1 MEGSSRR
8 RRSAILT
15 ALCTFFALALSSS
28 AQEFLSIDCGADVGR
43 TDEAGIKWVTDD
55 GYVKTGRNREI
66 RETGTA
72 VQLGSPDF
80 SLTSAFTYPT
90 ARVFTEKRSKHCYV
104 LPVQKN
110 STYLL
115 RTIQYAGES
124 ISTASIA
131 FPVSFNVTVNNEVWY
146 SFSGQTDDDL
156 GPFFYESVFYS
167 LQKEEVDVCF
177 VAGAL
182 GTPFVNSIEMRKL
195 NPLSYYE
202 VQRGGVYR
210 FLDFVGRYNTG
221 QPSNSSYISYPDD
234 PYDRY
239 WMPITNILRAGVAN
253 SSVLATPTQADQTTA
268 GWNFAPERVQEDA
281 WVGTDLSVQFPRA
294 EGAPRAYAAW
304 YFQEIRNL
312 TAAELLRN
320 PTQMVVSLNG
330 ESHALNLSTFSP
342 QQVSMLVELESSTT
356 VDLNLISPNG
366 SRPAILNAFEL
377 HWAYEVDQ
385 STTNANDATVLKSL
399 QSIFGLEDWQ
409 GDACYPVAWDWV
421 ACDGDSRIIELNLSD
436 KNLTGPIPDAIVELT
451 QLQKIRLDNNQL
463 NGTIPQSLRTLRN
476 LQLLAL
482 DNNNLSG
489 DIPAAFVDK
498 AGFTFSGNPGI
509 CQVGGNCNSTAP
521 NPAPA
526 EASKSDDD
534 SNEKIYIGVIAALS
548 VIIAVLV
555 AGLVFCSVR
564 GNRYKSRA
572 APVVT

>member
-43 TDEAGIKWVTDD
+43 TDGAGIKWVTDD
-55 GYVKTGRNREI
+55 GYVKTGTNVQL
-66 RETGTA
+66 ETGEI
-72 VQLGSPDF
+72 SPF
-80 SLTSAFTYPT
+80 YS

-115 RTIQYAGES
+115 RNIHYAGES

-177 VAGAL
+177 VAGAS
-182 GTPFVNSIEMRKL
+182 GTPFVNSIEMREL
-195 NPLSYYE
+195 NPLSYYDI
-202 VQRGGVYR
+202 RDPNINW
-210 FLDFVGRYNTG
+210 FLVLVARYNTG
-221 QPSNSSYISYPDD
+221 SPPNSSIISYPDD

-239 WMPITNILRAGVAN
+239 WLRVTNSSRAGVAN
-253 SSVLATPTQADQTTA
+253 SSVLAPPTQAALTTA
-268 GWNFAPERVQEDA
+268 GWNFAPERVREDA
-281 WVGTDLSVQFPRA
+281 WVGTDLSVQFIRA

-312 TAAELLRN
+312 TAAELLKN
-320 PTQMVVSLNG
+320 PTQMVVGLNG
-330 ESHALNLSTFSP
+330 ASLALNLSTFNP
-342 QQVSMLVELESSTT
+342 RQARVAVQLENSTT
-356 VDLNLISPNG
+356 VDLILISPNG

-385 STTNANDATVLKSL
+385 STTNAKDATVLKSL

-409 GDACYPVAWDWV
+409 GDACYPVAW
-421 ACDGDSRIIELNLSD
+421 
-436 KNLTGPIPDAIVELT
+436 
-451 QLQKIRLDNNQL
+451 
-463 NGTIPQSLRTLRN
+463 
-476 LQLLAL
+476 
-482 DNNNLSG
+482 
-489 DIPAAFVDK
+489 
-498 AGFTFSGNPGI
+498 
-509 CQVGGNCNSTAP
+509 
-521 NPAPA
+521 
-526 EASKSDDD
+526 
-534 SNEKIYIGVIAALS
+534 
-548 VIIAVLV
+548 
-555 AGLVFCSVR
+555 
-564 GNRYKSRA
+564 
-572 APVVT
+572 

>member
-1 MEGSSRR
+1 MEGSPHRR
-8 RRSAILT
+8 WSAVLT
-15 ALCTFFALALSSS
+15 ALCTFFALAVNSSV
-28 AQEFLSIDCGADVGR
+28 QEFLSIDCGADVGR
-43 TDEAGIKWVTDD
+43 TDGAGIKWVTDD
-55 GYVKTGRNREI
+55 GYVKTGTN
-66 RETGTA
+66 
-72 VQLGSPDF
+72 VQLE
-80 SLTSAFTYPT
+80 TSKIFPFYS

-104 LPVQKN
+104 LPVRKN

-115 RTIQYAGES
+115 RTIQYAGQS
-124 ISTASIA
+124 TSTASIA

-146 SFSGQTDDDL
+146 SFSGQTDLDRL
-156 GPFFYESVFYS
+156 PFLFESVFYS

-177 VAGAL
+177 VAGAS
-182 GTPFVNSIEMRKL
+182 GTPFVNSIEMREL

-210 FLDFVGRYNTG
+210 FLVFVGRYNTG

-239 WMPITNILRAGVAN
+239 WLRVTNSSRAGVAN
-253 SSVLATPTQADQTTA
+253 SSVLAPPTQADQTTA

-281 WVGTDLSVQFPRA
+281 WVGTDLSVQFIRA

-320 PTQMVVSLNG
+320 PTQMVVGLNYKSL
-330 ESHALNLSTFSP
+330 ALNLSTFNP

-451 QLQKIRLDNNQL
+451 QLQKI
-463 NGTIPQSLRTLRN
+463 
-476 LQLLAL
+476 
-482 DNNNLSG
+482 
-489 DIPAAFVDK
+489 
-498 AGFTFSGNPGI
+498 FSP
-509 CQVGGNCNSTAP
+509 
-521 NPAPA
+521 
-526 EASKSDDD
+526 
-534 SNEKIYIGVIAALS
+534 
-548 VIIAVLV
+548 
-555 AGLVFCSVR
+555 
-564 GNRYKSRA
+564 
-572 APVVT
+572 

>member
-110 STYLL
+110 ST
-115 RTIQYAGES
+115 
-124 ISTASIA
+124 
-131 FPVSFNVTVNNEVWY
+131 
-146 SFSGQTDDDL
+146 
-156 GPFFYESVFYS
+156 
-167 LQKEEVDVCF
+167 
-177 VAGAL
+177 
-182 GTPFVNSIEMRKL
+182 
-195 NPLSYYE
+195 
-202 VQRGGVYR
+202 
-210 FLDFVGRYNTG
+210 
-221 QPSNSSYISYPDD
+221 
-234 PYDRY
+234 
-239 WMPITNILRAGVAN
+239 
-253 SSVLATPTQADQTTA
+253 
-268 GWNFAPERVQEDA
+268 
-281 WVGTDLSVQFPRA
+281 
-294 EGAPRAYAAW
+294 
-304 YFQEIRNL
+304 
-312 TAAELLRN
+312 
-320 PTQMVVSLNG
+320 
-330 ESHALNLSTFSP
+330 
-342 QQVSMLVELESSTT
+342 
-356 VDLNLISPNG
+356 
-366 SRPAILNAFEL
+366 
-377 HWAYEVDQ
+377 
-385 STTNANDATVLKSL
+385 
-399 QSIFGLEDWQ
+399 
-409 GDACYPVAWDWV
+409 
-421 ACDGDSRIIELNLSD
+421 NLSD

-534 SNEKIYIGVIAALS
+534 SNEKIYIGVIAALG
-548 VIIAVLV
+548 VINAVLV